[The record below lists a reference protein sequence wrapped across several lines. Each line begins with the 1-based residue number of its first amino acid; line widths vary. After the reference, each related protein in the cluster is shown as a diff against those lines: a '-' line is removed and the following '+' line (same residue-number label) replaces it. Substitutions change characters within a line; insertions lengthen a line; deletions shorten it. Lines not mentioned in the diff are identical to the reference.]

1 MCSGAMLLARI
12 PEVYYGATDPKAG
25 TAGTLMNLLED
36 ERFNHVVYVEAGV
49 LEEECRLLL
58 VQFFKRL
65 RAKKKKKLLKIKK
78 RLVKRIKIRYTR
90 FCRKAGTMA
99 G

>member
-1 MCSGAMLLARI
+1 
-12 PEVYYGATDPKAG
+12 
-25 TAGTLMNLLED
+25 MNLLED
-36 ERFNHVVYVEAGV
+36 ERFNHVAYVEAGV

-65 RAKKKKKLLKIKK
+65 RAKKKKKTFKK
-78 RLVKRIKIRYTR
+78 SKERLVKRIKIRYTR
-90 FCRKAGTMA
+90 FCRKARTMA